1 MSSPP
6 LIDSPQT
13 QSSSYHPS
21 TTVDTASVSADDSFS
36 EDGYKQLKRKLREIM
51 EVSELLDCC
60 DACAQSLILA
70 L

>member
-21 TTVDTASVSADDSFS
+21 TTVDTTSLSADDSFS